1 MIVKFKEMKSF
12 DFHLYAAEKKWDQ
25 MRDTVKPII
34 KYKVD
39 KIQDFLQLFKNV
51 YLTLDLYGD

>member
-1 MIVKFKEMKSF
+1 MKSF

-51 YLTLDLYGD
+51 YLTLGLYGD